1 LSWAAL
7 RVAVEAATT
16 SAIMAMIAMLTL
28 ARILIVTS
36 SSVPA
41 ASRPPLGSS
50 LVMRFVALP
59 RGEPHESRAVGERI
73 QAPPR
78 RGGAP

>member
-1 LSWAAL
+1 
-7 RVAVEAATT
+7 
-16 SAIMAMIAMLTL
+16 MAMIAMLTL

-36 SSVPA
+36 SWYW
-41 ASRPPLGSS
+41 RLLGRLSCSS
-50 LVMRFVALP
+50 LVMRSVELS
-59 RGEPHESRAVGERI
+59 RGEPDESRAVGERI